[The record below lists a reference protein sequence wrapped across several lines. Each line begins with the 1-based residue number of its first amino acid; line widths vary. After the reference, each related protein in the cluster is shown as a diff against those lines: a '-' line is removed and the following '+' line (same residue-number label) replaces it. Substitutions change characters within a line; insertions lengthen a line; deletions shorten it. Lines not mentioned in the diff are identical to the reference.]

1 MPQAG
6 QTAFYGFKSRVILRG
21 WEDDPRPGRS
31 CASAYGLH
39 VVAAASAS
47 GAGFGVSPG
56 VGVFGIFVTLASVQ
70 S

>member
-21 WEDDPRPGRS
+21 WEDDLRPARS
-31 CASAYGLH
+31 GTSVYGLH
-39 VVAAASAS
+39 VVAAASDS
-47 GAGFGVSPG
+47 GAGFGVG
-56 VGVFGIFVTLASVQ
+56 VSGIFVTLASVQ

>member
-6 QTAFYGFKSRVILRG
+6 QTAFYEFKSRVILRG
-21 WEDDPRPGRS
+21 WEDDPRSGRS
-31 CASAYGLH
+31 GALAYGLH

-47 GAGFGVSPG
+47 GAGFGVG
-56 VGVFGIFVTLASVQ
+56 VSGIFVTLASVQ